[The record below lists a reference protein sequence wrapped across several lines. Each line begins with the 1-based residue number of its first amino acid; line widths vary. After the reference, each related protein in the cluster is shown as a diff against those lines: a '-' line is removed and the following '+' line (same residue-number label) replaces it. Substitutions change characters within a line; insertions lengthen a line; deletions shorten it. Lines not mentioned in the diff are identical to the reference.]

1 MNRLN
6 WKLIQLFLVVLL
18 LVPTACSRSHKAIQI
33 KGSDTMVNLAQAWVE
48 DYMGK
53 RPELAVA
60 VTGGGSGTGIAA
72 LISGTTDIALS
83 SREMKK
89 KEIKMAQER
98 GVHPKD
104 LQVASDGIVV
114 AVHPSNPLNQI
125 TVQQLSDI
133 FTGRV
138 RNWRELGGPNR
149 LIVALSRERNSGTHV
164 FFLEEIVKL
173 GKKGNQNEFHPTIL
187 MMPSSQAIIE
197 EIESNPAAIGYIGLG
212 YLTAKEKALAVGRT
226 AAGPYILPTIK
237 TVRSGAYPISRSMH
251 FYTNGE
257 PSGEVADFIKYVF
270 SPAGQKMVLKM
281 DFVPVK

>member
-1 MNRLN
+1 MFMRISQRL
-6 WKLIQLFLVVLL
+6 LLFLFCGLL
-18 LVPTACSRSHKAIQI
+18 LAGCSRSHKAIQI

-48 DYMGK
+48 EYMGEK
-53 RPELAVA
+53 PELAIA

-72 LISGTTDIALS
+72 IISGTTDIALA

-89 KEIKMAQER
+89 KEIKMAEDR
-98 GVHPKD
+98 GVFPKEHH
-104 LQVASDGIVV
+104 VASDGIVV
-114 AVHPSNPLNQI
+114 AVHPSNPLNKI

-133 FTGRV
+133 FTGQV
-138 RNWRELGGPNR
+138 KNWRQLGGPNR
-149 LIVALSRERNSGTHV
+149 RIVALSRERNSGTHV

-197 EIESNPAAIGYIGLG
+197 EIDSNPAAIGYIGLG

-226 AAGPYILPTIK
+226 TAGPYVLPNVK
-237 TVRSGAYPISRSMH
+237 TVRSSAYPISRSMH
-251 FYTNGE
+251 FYTNGT

-270 SPAGQKMVLKM
+270 SPAGQRMVLKM